1 MQEYLEGTGKP
12 LYRAVYMKRKL
23 QEHFGEKIMIITVNN
38 WNVLTFCST
47 VATIISEFYKQPRVD
62 DYEVEQTRIV
72 AGLKKVWI
80 RYNIRDSA
88 RRSQQGL
95 NFYSP
100 NVSLLLLQPL
110 STTTS
115 GSTARYSS
123 GECCDPATRRG
134 VWNYQMEDSNR
145 KNWPTSNTRLCQ
157 RLLGAMVTLTVAPR
171 DVPAKNMEWIAQLH
185 VVPVESEIVARIL
198 PHQTS
203 VKTMKKHQ

>member
-1 MQEYLEGTGKP
+1 MVDP
-12 LYRAVYMKRKL
+12 RAIARRFMIMKEKL
-23 QEHFGEKIMIITVNN
+23 QKHFREKIVIITVNN
-38 WNVLTFCST
+38 RNVMTFCNT
-47 VATIISEFYKQPRVD
+47 VATIISEFYKQPKVD

-88 RRSQQGL
+88 RRSQHGL

-123 GECCDPATRRG
+123 GEVLRSR
-134 VWNYQMEDSNR
+134 
-145 KNWPTSNTRLCQ
+145 
-157 RLLGAMVTLTVAPR
+157 
-171 DVPAKNMEWIAQLH
+171 
-185 VVPVESEIVARIL
+185 
-198 PHQTS
+198 HQIG
-203 VKTMKKHQ
+203 